1 MIQLEVWG
9 NYALLSRPEL
19 KVERVSYEVLTPS
32 AARGIV
38 EAIYYHP
45 GLRWKIR
52 KIYVM
57 NPIRFTLPRP
67 SRSFSV
73 QPWCCRTFIM

>member
-38 EAIYYHP
+38 EAIYYTP
-45 GLRWKIR
+45 AYGGKSGKSML
-52 KIYVM
+52 
-57 NPIRFTLPRP
+57 
-67 SRSFSV
+67 
-73 QPWCCRTFIM
+73 

>member
-45 GLRWKIR
+45 GSP
-52 KIYVM
+52 Y
-57 NPIRFTLPRP
+57 P
-67 SRSFSV
+67 SR
-73 QPWCCRTFIM
+73 RTLRLRRCSP

>member
-45 GLRWKIR
+45 AYGGKSGKSML
-52 KIYVM
+52 
-57 NPIRFTLPRP
+57 
-67 SRSFSV
+67 
-73 QPWCCRTFIM
+73 